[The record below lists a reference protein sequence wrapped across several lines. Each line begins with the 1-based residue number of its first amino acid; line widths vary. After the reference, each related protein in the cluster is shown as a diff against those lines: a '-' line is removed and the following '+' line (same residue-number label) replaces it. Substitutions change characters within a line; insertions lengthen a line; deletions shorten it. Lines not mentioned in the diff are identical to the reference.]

1 MAKSELLEQVRQT
14 CRLKHFSLKTEKA
27 YITWIKRFILFNNKR
42 HPREIREKEISKYL
56 TFLADKANVSASTQN
71 QASSAILFLYHDVL
85 EINLSKID
93 NIHRP
98 RRSSKLPVVFTK
110 DEVNSVLNQLHG
122 TKKLMALLLY
132 GSGNMYFLLQ
142 GYQ

>member
-1 MAKSELLEQVRQT
+1 MAKSALLEQVRQI

-27 YITWIKRFILFNNKR
+27 YLTWIRRFILFNKKR
-42 HPREIREKEISKYL
+42 HPKEMGEEEISKYL

-71 QASSAILFLYHDVL
+71 QAFSAILFLYRDVL

-93 NIHRP
+93 HIHRP

-110 DEVNSVLNQLHG
+110 EEVNAVIDQLHG
-122 TKKLMALLLY
+122 TKKLMAVLY
-132 GSGNMYFLLQ
+132 KSISLRFG
-142 GYQ
+142 